1 MPDQNIADHK
11 TRVLLVCDS
20 TDNDGFISDVLEA
33 GNCQVTIVEPEQ
45 AVVQYA
51 KQDSEM
57 VIIDLHKHLDRTAS
71 LCGEITRAHAGAQLP
86 LLVAVEPAHARHIEG
101 MIQAGATDFLIRDRE
116 NVFLVNQRLNITL
129 KALSENHALKLHHAR
144 HNHALRVAKIG
155 HWDWDVVKQ
164 NLYWSDE
171 IFDLISIEKG
181 RFDSNN
187 GAFLSALYEED
198 VSRIKQATHNS
209 LKFGAPYSLEHRIKR
224 ADGKVQY
231 VSQNAELI
239 KNSRG
244 DIIGMRGIM
253 QDITERYL
261 AHEKIQHQAYHDA
274 LTGLPN
280 RLLFHDRLEH
290 ALDLQKR
297 SGLLVAILFIDL
309 DRFKKIND
317 NLGHK
322 VGDKFL
328 NAIANNLQQRI
339 RQSDTLARL
348 GGDEFAVI
356 VEGLQAPQEVEKIAN
371 DLVEA
376 AALPVSFEGHDL
388 FGFASIGIAVTPDEG
403 IDRDSIIR
411 HADIAMYHA
420 KELGGNQYC
429 CYTADMKMHVSSSLS
444 MEKELRDAIHNDE
457 LFVHYQPKVCVET
470 GRILGMEALIRWRH
484 PERGTI
490 SPVDFIPLA
499 EKTGLIIAI
508 GKWVLRKACEQTVVW
523 HQSGHEDLIISVNV
537 SVRQFNDPSFYD
549 DVIAVLNDTGI
560 NPERLDLEITETCTT
575 SNIDRTVEILEKLR
589 AKGLS
594 ISLDDFGTGF
604 SSLSFLNQL
613 PLDTLK
619 VDRSFIKNIEAAGCN
634 GELARLIIDI
644 ASSLKLKVVAEG
656 VETKDQLE
664 FLKNNGCNEYQGF
677 YLSPPVS
684 SQDFDE
690 LLESR
695 TRSSE
700 RKLTVAGH
708 Q

>member
-1 MPDQNIADHK
+1 MSEQNIADHK
-11 TRVLLVCDS
+11 VRVLLVCDS
-20 TDNDGFISDVLEA
+20 ENNDRFISDVLEA
-33 GNCQVTIVEPEQ
+33 ENCQVTIVEPEQ
-45 AVVQYA
+45 AAVQYA
-51 KQDSEM
+51 QFDSDM
-57 VIIDLHKHLDRTAS
+57 MIIDLHSHLDRTAL
-71 LCGEITRAHAGAQLP
+71 LCREVVQRYPGCQLP
-86 LLVAVEPAHARHIEG
+86 LLVSVEPANAHRIEG
-101 MIQAGATDFLIRDRE
+101 MIQSGATDFLIRDRE
-116 NVFLVNQRLNITL
+116 NAFLVNQRLNITL
-129 KALSENHALKLHHAR
+129 NALAENHALNLHQAR

-155 HWDWDVVKQ
+155 HWDWDVINH
-164 NLYWSDE
+164 NLFWSDE

-187 GAFLSALYEED
+187 AAFLSALYEED
-198 VSRIKQATHNS
+198 VSRIKQATQNS
-209 LKFGAPYSLEHRIKR
+209 LKYGAPYSLEHRIKR

-231 VSQNAELI
+231 VSQDAELI
-239 KNSRG
+239 RNSGG
-244 DIIGMRGIM
+244 DIVGMRGIM

-290 ALDLQKR
+290 ALDLQQR
-297 SGLLVAILFIDL
+297 SGALLAILFIDL

-328 NAIANNLQQRI
+328 SAIANNLRQRI

-356 VEGLQAPQEVEKIAN
+356 VEGLKEPEEIVQIAKN
-371 DLVEA
+371 LVEA
-376 AALPVSFEGHDL
+376 AAMPISFEGHDL
-388 FGFASIGIAVTPDEG
+388 FGFASIGIAVTPDAG
-403 IDRDSIIR
+403 IDRDSLIR

-429 CYTADMKMHVSSSLS
+429 CYSDEMKMHVSSSLS
-444 MEKELRDAIHNDE
+444 MEKELRDAIKNEE
-457 LFVHYQPKVCVET
+457 LIVHYQPKVCVDT
-470 GRILGMEALIRWRH
+470 GRIRGMEALIRWQH

-508 GKWVLRKACEQTVVW
+508 GKWVLRKACEQTVLW
-523 HQSGHEDLIISVNV
+523 HQAGFDELMISVNV
-537 SVRQFNDPSFYD
+537 SVRQFNDPPFYD

-560 NPERLDLEITETCTT
+560 DPARLDLEITETCTT
-575 SNIDRTVEILEKLR
+575 SNIDRTVEILDKLR
-589 AKGLS
+589 AEGLS

-619 VDRSFIKNIEAAGCN
+619 VDRSFIKNIEATGCN

-656 VETKDQLE
+656 VETHDQLE
-664 FLKNNGCNEYQGF
+664 FLKSNGCNEYQGF

-684 SQDFDE
+684 SRDFSE

-695 TRSSE
+695 SREIELPKVSN
-700 RKLTVAGH
+700 